1 MIFLARLFVS
11 LPLKVNIKTKRY
23 IQALL
28 CLVAVLII
36 GVTMLLNSPRV
47 QQQVSVT
54 IASELENRIGTRV
67 ELGGVHWL
75 FPNDIIIDSLAIDD
89 QEGEK
94 LLAVKRIAAK
104 VEWKPLIKHKLLSIR
119 NIRIFYPEVNVY
131 KETIEAEANY
141 QFLIDAFATKK
152 KQEQPTNL
160 NLRINSLLVRHA
172 DFNYD
177 ILDKVE
183 QAGTFNPHHIDID
196 DLSTHMSLKII
207 TNDTISFMVRAL
219 NFKEKSGMKVDDLYF
234 RFVGNPYG
242 ATLAN
247 FHLELPYTNIA
258 LDTLWVSYTP
268 ENFAESLAIKGA
280 ILPSNIAAQDLKFLS
295 PKISNMEERLQLS
308 AQFDGSLRELSI
320 RDITL
325 LGDHYNIGLRAKA
338 TANIKELENST
349 IDLDIQE
356 ASWSKKTWGTLKEQL
371 PAIYEKIPEE
381 VIRIGNVAIQGES
394 HISKANKLLHLSADT
409 DAGEINAYLSID
421 SLGKYSANLKANHL
435 NVAQIIPTSPLEQ
448 TNITLSSNGKYTPQ
462 KTNKALPLQGWL
474 RGSAYNTTLLGY
486 QYQTIT
492 LEGDYSPTKMTGK
505 VIVNDPNANLVLTTG
520 YKDCE
525 HDYRI
530 DIKADSLNLH
540 ALNLID
546 IHEGKSFSLQLEGH
560 ADGNDL
566 DHLAG
571 KVTINKLTM
580 HDNGDD
586 YIISNISIISSQMEQ
601 KNLVIDSDFLGTN
614 IRGDFTYHDLMEC
627 ISSHLYHYLPS
638 LDNKAHQCPH
648 TGTPHGYMSLK
659 LKQAQ
664 PLQKFL
670 LLPIDFK
677 KDIEAEVNFSKF
689 KELSY
694 DIEVDVPQLEYNGH
708 NFKDGH
714 IIYKTSNNCLNF
726 NAKATKLEADNTS
739 LSVGISAKAANDSIN
754 LGIDWSSKPEKLFEG
769 KLRTTANLWHT
780 ADDNLAIQIKSDSS
794 STTTLKH
801 SEWTLRPFEL
811 YITPQYANIR
821 NFHFENNKTQHI
833 NIDGTIAQSS
843 TDTLNIRFNDI
854 DLSYLLSF
862 VKLNGL
868 SFDAQMS
875 GHIDAAAL
883 YSPNPYIDARIDAKD
898 FTFCEG
904 NLGDAKIHAQWEQ
917 DSTRLEFIADIN
929 ETPEHTTN
937 IDGLLDIANNEL
949 WLDIKA
955 DSTNLSFLNEL
966 LKSFMGEIK
975 GNASG
980 NLLLGGKLDSLDL
993 CRGALL
999 ANAGFRLTPTNTYY
1013 SFNDS
1018 LRFEP
1023 GKIILRD
1030 IRLKDGNNKE
1040 AYVNGAVT
1048 HSRINDF
1055 AYKLKI
1061 KAWNILGIDLPD
1073 TGNNS
1078 FYTTI
1083 YGTGDIEVSGAPR
1096 QPLRIDIDADPE
1108 AESVFALNLAGQ
1120 DVTSSETFL
1129 TYRDRNSAQN
1139 PISHSP
1145 LEQTTR
1151 VRRNNAEE
1159 VSPLHLNISTNV
1171 TPKAKLKLVM
1181 DPNTDDHIS
1190 VTGNGN
1196 LDIKIIDDDI
1206 NLYGLY
1212 TIDRGS
1218 YNFSLQD
1225 IINKKFDVL
1234 QGGYVNFKGDPMTA
1248 ELNITARHII
1258 PQVPMKNLSPELTNK
1273 VQANCLLHI
1282 RGTLNEPTLA
1292 FEVELPKATEEE
1304 KSILRSYTSTEEQKN
1319 LQFIYL
1325 IGTGSFYTQDI
1336 AQNGQNNGM
1345 ESLVSNTIS
1354 GQISNL
1360 MSLIIDNDNWNFSS
1374 AIRRDNLLGENT
1386 TDNTWDNMEFEGVLE
1401 GRMFNNRLLING
1413 NLGYRDNPIYASN
1426 FIGDFDVQYLLT
1438 NGLSVKG
1445 YSKTNDRY
1453 FTKTTLNTQGVGLLF
1468 QRDFN
1473 YIFKRNKKKEKEK
1486 HKNK

>member
-1 MIFLARLFVS
+1 M
-11 LPLKVNIKTKRY
+11 PQKVNTRTKRY
-23 IQALL
+23 IQTFL
-28 CLVAVLII
+28 CVVATLVI
-36 GVTMLLNSPRV
+36 GTTMLLNSPRV
-47 QQQVSVT
+47 QQQVSVI
-54 IASELENRIGTRV
+54 IASELENHIGTRV

-75 FPNDIIIDSLAIDD
+75 FPNDIVIDSLAIDD

-104 VEWKPLIKHKLLSIR
+104 LEWKPLIKHGLLSIR

-131 KETIEAEANY
+131 KETAEAEANY

-152 KQEQPTNL
+152 KQEQPTKL

-172 DFNYD
+172 DINYD
-177 ILDKVE
+177 ILDKEKQVD
-183 QAGTFNPHHIDID
+183 TFTPHHIDID
-196 DLSTHMSLKII
+196 DLSTHMSLKTI
-207 TNDTISFMVRAL
+207 TNDTISLMVRAL
-219 NFKEKSGMKVDDLYF
+219 NFREKSGMKVDDLYF
-234 RFVGNPYG
+234 RFVGNHYG

-247 FHLELPYTNIA
+247 FHLELPYTSIE

-268 ENFAESLAIKGA
+268 DNFTESLTVKGA
-280 ILPSNIAAQDLKFLS
+280 ILPSYAAAQDFSFLS
-295 PKISNMEERLQLS
+295 PEINGIQERIKLS
-308 AQFDGSLRELSI
+308 AQFDGSLQEFKV
-320 RDITL
+320 RDIAL
-325 LGDHYNIGLRAKA
+325 QGYHYDVALKAEA
-338 TANIKELENST
+338 TANLKEWTSSV

-356 ASWSKKTWGTLKEQL
+356 AIWGKQTWNTLEKQL
-371 PAIYEKIPEE
+371 PAVYEKIPEE
-381 VIRIGNVAIQGES
+381 VIRIGKVEVKGEA
-394 HISKANKLLHLSADT
+394 HISKDDNILHLSADT
-409 DAGEINAYLSID
+409 DAGEINANLSID
-421 SLGKYSANLKANHL
+421 SLGKYYANIKGTQI

-448 TNITLSSNGKYTPQ
+448 TDITLRIDGKYTPQ
-462 KTNKALPLQGWL
+462 NTNKEFPLQGNL
-474 RGSAYNTTLLGY
+474 VGTACNTTLLGY
-486 QYQTIT
+486 QYQTIKF
-492 LEGDYSPTKMTGK
+492 ESDYSPTKITGEIK
-505 VIVNDPNANLVLTTG
+505 VDDPNANLELKVG
-520 YKDCE
+520 YKDGK
-525 HDYRI
+525 HDYNI
-530 DIKADSLNLH
+530 DLKADSLNLH
-540 ALNLID
+540 AMNLID
-546 IHEGKSFSLQLEGH
+546 IHEGKSFSIVLNGH
-560 ADGNDL
+560 ADGKDL
-566 DHLAG
+566 DHLVG
-571 KVTINKLTM
+571 KVEVKDLTM

-586 YIISNISIISSQMEQ
+586 YKISNISLISSQIEQ
-601 KNLVIDSDFLGTN
+601 KELMIDSDFLGTN
-614 IRGDFTYHDLMEC
+614 IRGVFTYHDLIEC
-627 ISSHLYHYLPS
+627 FSSHLYHYLPA
-638 LDNKAHQCPH
+638 LDKTPHQCPQ
-648 TGTPHGYMSLK
+648 TETPHGYISLK

-677 KDIEAEVNFSKF
+677 KEITAEANFSKF

-694 DIEVDVPQLEYNGH
+694 NIKVEVPQLEYNG
-708 NFKDGH
+708 NSFEDGH
-714 IIYKTSNNCLNF
+714 IVYETLDSCLSL

-739 LSVGISAKAANDSIN
+739 FSAEISAQAVDDNIN
-754 LGIDWSSKPEKLFEG
+754 LTLEWNSKPEKLFAG
-769 KLRTTANLWHT
+769 KLCTTANLWHT
-780 ADDNLAIQIKSDSS
+780 ADNNLAIQIKSDNV

-811 YITPQYANIR
+811 YITPQYATIR
-821 NFHFENNKTQHI
+821 DFHFENDKTQHI
-833 NIDGTIAQSS
+833 NIDGTIAQSP
-843 TDTLNIRFNDI
+843 TDTLNIKFNDV

-883 YSPNPYIDARIDAKD
+883 YSPKPYIDAQIDAKD
-898 FTFCEG
+898 FTFCKG
-904 NLGDAKIHAQWEQ
+904 NLGDAKIYAQWEQ
-917 DSTRLEFIADIN
+917 DSTRLEFTADIN

-993 CRGALL
+993 CKGALL
-999 ANAGFRLTPTNTYY
+999 ANTDFRLTPTNTYY

-1030 IRLKDGNNKE
+1030 IKLKDRNDKE
-1040 AYVNGAVT
+1040 AYVNGAIT

-1096 QPLRIDIDADPE
+1096 QPLQINIDADPE

-1120 DVTSSETFL
+1120 DVTSSEAFL
-1129 TYRDRNSAQN
+1129 TYRDRNSTRN
-1139 PISHSP
+1139 SISHSP

-1159 VSPLHLNISTNV
+1159 VTPLHLNINTNV

-1181 DPNTDDHIS
+1181 DQSTDDHIS
-1190 VTGNGN
+1190 VTGNGE

-1206 NLYGLY
+1206 NLFGLY
-1212 TIDRGS
+1212 TVDRGS

-1225 IINKKFDVL
+1225 LINKKFDVL
-1234 QGGYVNFKGDPMTA
+1234 QGGYVKFNGDPLTA

-1258 PQVPMKNLSPELTNK
+1258 PQASMKNLSPELTSQ

-1282 RGTLNEPTLA
+1282 RGSLNAPTLS

-1325 IGTGSFYTQDI
+1325 LSTGSFYTQDI
-1336 AQNGQNNGM
+1336 AQNGQNTGM

-1386 TDNTWDNMEFEGVLE
+1386 TDNTWDNMEFKGILE

-1413 NLGYRDNPIYASN
+1413 NLGYRDNPIYTSN
-1426 FIGDFDVQYLLT
+1426 FIGDFDLQYLLT
-1438 NGLSVKG
+1438 NELSIKG

-1453 FTKTTLNTQGVGLLF
+1453 FTKTALTTQGVGLLF

-1473 YIFKRNKKKEKEK
+1473 YIFKRDKKKKK
-1486 HKNK
+1486 DKYKDK